1 MVPVQSVPSAAST
14 QVVPVIVVFPTAPE
28 QLVLAYTMQLAALE
42 QLVHRSLVC
51 LPIAGSED
59 VYLHVEQQ

>member
-1 MVPVQSVPSAAST
+1 MVPVQSGPSAASA
-14 QVVPVIVVFPTAPE
+14 QMVSVIVVFLTAPE
-28 QLVLAYTMQLAALE
+28 QLVLAYTVQLAAPE
-42 QLVHRSLVC
+42 QLVHRSLVR